1 MNKLIFPA
9 LMLLSVAC
17 KRGDFDLS
25 EISAEH
31 RADTDEAAIGADEE
45 TRVDTADVEV
55 ETGPNG
61 TRVKTDGAE
70 VETGPNGTRVKTDGA
85 EVETD
90 RNGTRVDAKKRAAT
104 PSPAQANPTSPAET
118 DDDEVVVGP
127 NGVKAP
133 GVEVAPGR
141 VSAPGVEVTPNG
153 VTAPGVEI
161 KY

>member
-1 MNKLIFPA
+1 MTKLIFPA

-31 RADTDEAAIGADEE
+31 RADTDEATTGADDE
-45 TRVDTADVEV
+45 TRVDTADIEI
-55 ETGPNG
+55 ETGPKG
-61 TRVKTDGAE
+61 TRVETDGAE

-85 EVETD
+85 AVETD
-90 RNGTRVDAKKRAAT
+90 RHGTRVDAKKRAAT
-104 PSPAQANPTSPAET
+104 PSRAQANPTAET
-118 DDDEVVVGP
+118 DDDDEVVVGP
-127 NGVKAP
+127 NGVEAP

>member
-25 EISAEH
+25 EITAEH
-31 RADTDEAAIGADEE
+31 GADTDEAAIGADGEE
-45 TRVDTADVEV
+45 TRVETDGTKVETGSQGTRVETNGTKV

-61 TRVKTDGAE
+61 TRVETDGTK
-70 VETGPNGTRVKTDGA
+70 VEADGGGTRV
-85 EVETD
+85 
-90 RNGTRVDAKKRAAT
+90 NAKQSASSR
-104 PSPAQANPTSPAET
+104 PRAQANPTSPAET
-118 DDDEVVVGP
+118 GDDDVVGP
-127 NGVKAP
+127 GGVKAP

-141 VSAPGVEVTPNG
+141 VKAPGVEVTPNG